1 MQHNVNNDVGNNV
14 TTMRILILSI
24 FIVAFCTGPVYADEA
39 QDIARIKARLGEIF
53 PQDPPESIKATPVP
67 EWYEVMYGAEVLY
80 LSADGRYVL
89 QGSLIDLETRE
100 DLTEAARMRVRAS
113 ILKDLDESQ
122 MIAFSPPDPRH
133 TLTVFTDIDCG
144 YCRKFHA
151 EMEQLNGYGI
161 KVRYMMFPR
170 SGANTP
176 SYQKAI
182 NVWCAED
189 QQTSMTRAKA
199 GESVPQADCKNP
211 VKAQLAMGK
220 QLGVTGTPALFTE
233 DGALIPGYRPAK
245 DLADTLDS
253 ASETK

>member
-1 MQHNVNNDVGNNV
+1 
-14 TTMRILILSI
+14 MRTLILSI
-24 FIVAFCTGPVYADEA
+24 LMIAFCTAPVSADEA
-39 QDIARIKARLGEIF
+39 QDIARIKARLSEIF
-53 PQDPPESIKATPVP
+53 PHDSPESIKTTPVP
-67 EWYEVMYGAEVLY
+67 EWYEVMYGAEALY

-100 DLTEAARMRVRAS
+100 DLTESSRMQIRAR
-113 ILKDLDESQ
+113 ILKELDESQ
-122 MIAFSPPDPRH
+122 MIAFSPPEPRH

-176 SYQKAI
+176 SYHKAI
-182 NVWCAED
+182 SVWCAED

-199 GESVPQADCKNP
+199 GEKVPQANCENP
-211 VKAQLAMGK
+211 VKSQLAMGK
-220 QLGVTGTPALFTE
+220 QLGVTGTPALFME
-233 DGALIPGYRPAK
+233 DGTLIPGYRPAK
-245 DLADTLDS
+245 NLADILDS
-253 ASETK
+253 APETK